1 MCSRFSS
8 ATRRDSRPPPQWNEA
23 FYCPC
28 ILLNASQRKSSSGAR
43 LIRGSDGKRPPPK
56 LRKARNTR
64 GLTRPFKAFDSIISC
79 DCCTPRLAHSS
90 THLLIHF
97 FLSSLFQSPSSQRSF
112 FPLLTGDHGLS
123 AAALA
128 SLRAYSLFAP
138 FRKLSLSCLVSAS
151 ASAFRCPRA
160 SGSFFPPHDFPEG
173 REEANAVFS
182 GIDACE
188 LNAWRPSR
196 RSPSS

>member
-1 MCSRFSS
+1 MPGS
-8 ATRRDSRPPPQWNEA
+8 ANRRLA
-23 FYCPC
+23 H
-28 ILLNASQRKSSSGAR
+28 ASSGTVTVNA
-43 LIRGSDGKRPPPK
+43 PVQV
-56 LRKARNTR
+56 RKAGNTR
-64 GLTRPFKAFDSIISC
+64 GLTRAFKAFDSIISC
-79 DCCTPRLAHSS
+79 DCCTPRLAHGS
-90 THLLIHF
+90 THYSF
-97 FLSSLFQSPSSQRSF
+97 TLFQASSQSPLLPKGAF
-112 FPLLTGDHGLS
+112 FPGSMAIMACS